1 MAKDNIWWRWYI
13 FSQFKPFTIT
23 KLNYTILNVMISSR
37 KKVSKT
43 KPSTDLEPQNPTLKP
58 SYDSIDHISPKPI
71 DLGL

>member
-1 MAKDNIWWRWYI
+1 MVALVYI

-43 KPSTDLEPQNPTLKP
+43 KPSTDLEPQSPILKTRF
-58 SYDSIDHISPKPI
+58 DSIDHISPNPC
-71 DLGL
+71 DVGL